1 MKFLMIFILSLLVNA
16 IIFTLIVKKCEF
28 RLRISIIII
37 IFSSILT
44 GTSVSLVLP
53 IGIVKTILF
62 EFLFACIFIG
72 LIAVYRFY
80 RDPERTIPDVQNAIL
95 SPADGFVRYIKYNEK
110 ETIIGITLTY
120 LDVHINRSPISGAIK
135 DVKQIGEGFLSLKY
149 EKGIKENRQVKMTID
164 NGIFKIGL
172 TLVASR
178 LVRKILVWVKEGQKV
193 KQGDRIGKIVFGSQ
207 TDIVVPNLPGLKI
220 KVKEKEQVYAGLT
233 MLAEYAKIENME
245 KV

>member
-1 MKFLMIFILSLLVNA
+1 MKFLIIFILSLLVNT
-16 IIFTLIVKKCEF
+16 IIFALIAKKCEF

-37 IFSSILT
+37 ILNAILT
-44 GTSVSLVLP
+44 GISVSLIAPV
-53 IGIVKTILF
+53 GIAKTILF
-62 EFLFACIFIG
+62 ECLFSCIFIA

-80 RDPERTIPDVQNAIL
+80 RDPERTTPDVQNAIL
-95 SPADGFVRYIKYNEK
+95 SPADGFVRYIKYNAN

-120 LDVHINRSPISGAIK
+120 LDVHINRSPISGIIK
-135 DVKQIGEGFLSLKY
+135 DIKQVGEGFLSLKY

-164 NGIFKIGL
+164 NGIFQIGL

-207 TDIVVPNLPGLKI
+207 TDIIIPKLPELKI
-220 KVKEKEQVYAGLT
+220 KVKEKEQVYAGLST
-233 MLAEYAKIENME
+233 LAEYKT
-245 KV
+245 V